1 MSMRAEVAKGLTDV
15 AYMVQDVPYLA
26 LIVQVAQTER
36 EAMLTVGKLQLDVLR
51 LAMRN
56 VPELANIVA
65 LAERVVVSRAAH
77 APCRSRTV
85 APPTSCRP

>member
-1 MSMRAEVAKGLTDV
+1 MNTRQIVTEGLADV
-15 AYMVQDVPYLA
+15 AHCVADAPYLA
-26 LIVQVAQTER
+26 AIMTAAIMTAARTER

-65 LAERVVVSRAAH
+65 LAERVFGEEQ
-77 APCRSRTV
+77 T
-85 APPTSCRP
+85 

>member
-1 MSMRAEVAKGLTDV
+1 VSIRAEVAKGLTDV

-26 LIVQVAQTER
+26 SIVQVVQTER

-65 LAERVVVSRAAH
+65 LAERVFGEEV
-77 APCRSRTV
+77 
-85 APPTSCRP
+85 

>member
-1 MSMRAEVAKGLTDV
+1 MNATTRAILTAGLADV
-15 AYMVQDVPYLA
+15 LHVVEDAPYLA
-26 LIVQVAQTER
+26 HIVQAAQKER

-65 LAERVVVSRAAH
+65 LAERVFGEEQ
-77 APCRSRTV
+77 T
-85 APPTSCRP
+85 

>member
-1 MSMRAEVAKGLTDV
+1 MSTRQIVTEGLADV
-15 AYMVQDVPYLA
+15 AHCVADAPYLA
-26 LIVQVAQTER
+26 AIMTAARTER

-65 LAERVVVSRAAH
+65 LAERVFGEEQ
-77 APCRSRTV
+77 T
-85 APPTSCRP
+85 

>member
-1 MSMRAEVAKGLTDV
+1 MSIRAEVAKGLTDV

-26 LIVQVAQTER
+26 SIVQVVQTER

-65 LAERVVVSRAAH
+65 LAERVFGEEV
-77 APCRSRTV
+77 
-85 APPTSCRP
+85 

>member
-1 MSMRAEVAKGLTDV
+1 MSIRAEVAKGLTDV

-26 LIVQVAQTER
+26 SIVQVTQTER

-65 LAERVVVSRAAH
+65 LAERVFGEDG
-77 APCRSRTV
+77 T
-85 APPTSCRP
+85 